1 MAAPMAEKLIRSLGG
16 GRRKATVSASAEA
29 SDQASHLVAT
39 GENAPALTQD
49 SCAASDPQFQKLVA
63 VGDAARDAKKWA
75 EAAIQYKAALA
86 LQPSAAGIWVQL
98 GNMNKEAGASD
109 AALAS
114 YQAAIKLAQELPG
127 ASPRRRVVLFSPV
140 PPMKTGTANYFALI
154 LAELA
159 ATSIDRSQV
168 RIAVDESYLPGP
180 VAGLEIMGFPV
191 VSYRQ
196 VPNVVLGNETR
207 VYFLAN
213 NEFHAYC
220 FASLSSSSRQEGGR
234 IASVVHEPSCFML
247 MNYLSANRY
256 HGFDDG
262 QMIRAMHHQFG
273 NKAEF
278 ILNARRSGDLPF
290 DAEYLMSVQGETL
303 ARSDEIW
310 TNSQF
315 ARRKLELESGTEA
328 SVTIRSSNHPVVPP
342 APPTELG
349 AVEPKPEDVVRIG
362 MFGWVAPSKRI
373 NPAILAF
380 AWALQTRPAAERRR
394 YELMVVGQLPPQQ
407 HYDPAGLV
415 SARDIARQVKFT
427 GFVGPERFDQ
437 LVETCDLILNL
448 RFPSCGETSGTLE
461 RALSNGIP
469 VVTTGY
475 QAFAEMPASAQASPF
490 WPREAAQL
498 FGLFCR
504 VMSGDL
510 PRPVNAPRHADTS
523 IAQLIYMNICAE

>member
-1 MAAPMAEKLIRSLGG
+1 MNFQHIQ
-16 GRRKATVSASAEA
+16 ASVG
-29 SDQASHLVAT
+29 DQAAFL
-39 GENAPALTQD
+39 
-49 SCAASDPQFQKLVA
+49 AASNLTP
-63 VGDAARDAKKWA
+63 
-75 EAAIQYKAALA
+75 
-86 LQPSAAGIWVQL
+86 
-98 GNMNKEAGASD
+98 NKR
-109 AALAS
+109 L
-114 YQAAIKLAQELPG
+114 
-127 ASPRRRVVLFSPV
+127 VLFSPV
-140 PPMKTGTANYFALI
+140 PPMKTGTADYFALI

-159 ATSIDRSQV
+159 ATGIDRGDV
-168 RIAVDESYLPGP
+168 RIAVDDSYLPRP

-196 VPNVVLGNETR
+196 VPNTVLANETR
-207 VYFLAN
+207 IYFLAN

-220 FASLSSSSRQEGGR
+220 FASLSSCSRQEGGR
-234 IASVVHEPSCFML
+234 IISVVHEPSCFML
-247 MNYLSANRY
+247 MNHVSANRH

-273 NKAEF
+273 DKAAF
-278 ILNARRSGDLPF
+278 VLNARRSGDLPF
-290 DAEYLMSVQGETL
+290 EAEFLMSVQGGTL
-303 ARSDEIW
+303 ARSDEVW
-310 TNSQF
+310 THSQF
-315 ARRKLELESGTEA
+315 ARRKLELESGPEA
-328 SVTIRSSNHPVVPP
+328 SATIRRSSHPVVPP
-342 APPTELG
+342 APPTEQDT
-349 AVEPKPEDVVRIG
+349 AAPKPEGVVRIG

-380 AWALQTRPAAERRR
+380 AWALQTLPAAKRRHF
-394 YELMVVGQLPPQQ
+394 ELMIVGQLPPRH
-407 HYDPAGLV
+407 HYDPAGLA

-427 GFVGPERFDQ
+427 GFVGPDRFDQ

-475 QAFAEMPASAQASPF
+475 QAFAELPASAQASPF

-504 VMSGDL
+504 VMNGDL
-510 PRPVNAPRHADTS
+510 PRPVSAPRHVDAS